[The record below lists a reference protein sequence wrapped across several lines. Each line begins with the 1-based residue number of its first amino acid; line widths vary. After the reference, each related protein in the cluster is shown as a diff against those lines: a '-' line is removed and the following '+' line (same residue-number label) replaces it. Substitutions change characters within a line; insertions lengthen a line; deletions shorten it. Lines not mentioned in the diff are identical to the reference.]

1 MTSFYDLFIEYR
13 NDFADMDAV
22 LGDAQIIDMSAES
35 AERRLYIKVRFPRLV
50 SEKTLDKISEIIRD
64 RLGLGAVKIAPVF
77 SSSLFSDRYSGEI
90 SEWAKKNVP
99 MANGFFVD
107 CKYDFSE
114 DEIKIELMHGGK
126 QILEDVG
133 AQNLISKML
142 RERFGVSK
150 ELSFVQRDGYDA
162 RDDISAAQKK
172 IDSMAPKAAPVKSG
186 SDPVKED
193 DTPKEHIVK
202 NGIPYYLESVKPIFG
217 SNIRSQPIKID
228 EITLPEEGD
237 TTPVTI
243 YGEVFGI
250 EVKDTKKGK
259 VKIVSFNITDNTNSF
274 SAVMLPKVEHCD
286 ELLAKLKNGA
296 HILMFGEVE
305 YDTYRGDYTIK
316 PKCISTVQMIEKE
329 DNYPEKR
336 VELHLHTNMSQMD
349 GMTPPSKLVE
359 RAIKWGHKAI
369 AITDHGCVQGY
380 PEACN
385 AAAGKIKII
394 YGIEDYFIDD
404 IKEPD
409 KTYKELRSYHQI
421 ILVKNHI
428 GLKNLYKLISKS
440 NIDYFYKK
448 PRMPKSEIMKHR
460 EGLIIGSA
468 CEAGELYRA
477 ILEERPEQEIM
488 EIASFYDYL
497 EIQPVGNNRFMI
509 DAHSDP
515 SAKNPDKNKEFDKI
529 TCIEDIENI
538 NRKVIA
544 IADKLGKPVVA
555 TCDVHFIDPEDAKYR
570 AILMAAQGFTDADKQ
585 APLYFRTTEE
595 MLNEFSYLGEETAHE
610 IVIENPN
617 KIADMIDVVRPFPIG
632 TFQPSIDGAEEQLRD
647 ICWTKA
653 KKWYEFEG
661 KVPEIVENRL
671 NRELDSIIKN
681 GFAVLYIIAQKLVWD
696 SEDHGYHVGSRGS
709 VGSSFVAS
717 MAGISEV
724 NPLPPHYR
732 CPECRYSEFYTKGE
746 YGSGFDMPP
755 KKCPHCGAEMIRD
768 GHEIPF
774 ETFLGFHGDKAPD
787 IDLNFSGEYQGKAHR
802 YTEELFGKTHVFK
815 AGTIASVADKTAYGY
830 VLKYLEERNIR
841 ANKAEIDRLA
851 RGCTGVKRTTGQHPG
866 GMVVVP
872 NEYDIY
878 DFTPVQYPA
887 DDTESDMETTHFDF
901 RSMHDT
907 ILKLDELG
915 HDVPTLDKHLEDM
928 TGINVTDIDI
938 CDPEIIKLCTSPE
951 PLGVT
956 PEDISWKTGTLSI
969 PEMGTSFVC
978 QMLLE
983 AQPKTFADLLQIS
996 GLSHGTDV
1004 WNGNAQDLIKDG
1016 ICTISSVIGT
1026 RDSIMIYLMH
1036 AGLDPSMAFNIMEK
1050 TRKGIVAKKGFPEG
1064 AEEAMREH
1072 NVPQWYM
1079 DSCRKI
1085 KYMFPKA
1092 HAAAYV
1098 IAALR
1103 LGWYKI
1109 YKPLEYY
1116 TAFLTVRGDG
1126 VDAAV
1131 AIKGKAAVMARM
1143 AEIDDK
1149 TRSKTATAKDKEQ
1162 YTALQVVN
1170 EMMARG
1176 IELLPVDIYKS
1187 EATRYVIEDGKIRM
1201 PFGALSG
1208 IGESAAIPLAEAR
1221 DDGEGKF
1228 ISVDDFARRAGAG
1241 KSTIEMLESV
1251 GAFGDIPKT
1260 AQLSLF

>member
-1 MTSFYDLFIEYR
+1 M
-13 NDFADMDAV
+13 
-22 LGDAQIIDMSAES
+22 
-35 AERRLYIKVRFPRLV
+35 
-50 SEKTLDKISEIIRD
+50 
-64 RLGLGAVKIAPVF
+64 
-77 SSSLFSDRYSGEI
+77 
-90 SEWAKKNVP
+90 
-99 MANGFFVD
+99 
-107 CKYDFSE
+107 
-114 DEIKIELMHGGK
+114 
-126 QILEDVG
+126 
-133 AQNLISKML
+133 
-142 RERFGVSK
+142 
-150 ELSFVQRDGYDA
+150 
-162 RDDISAAQKK
+162 
-172 IDSMAPKAAPVKSG
+172 
-186 SDPVKED
+186 
-193 DTPKEHIVK
+193 
-202 NGIPYYLESVKPIFG
+202 
-217 SNIRSQPIKID
+217 
-228 EITLPEEGD
+228 
-237 TTPVTI
+237 
-243 YGEVFGI
+243 
-250 EVKDTKKGK
+250 
-259 VKIVSFNITDNTNSF
+259 
-274 SAVMLPKVEHCD
+274 
-286 ELLAKLKNGA
+286 
-296 HILMFGEVE
+296 
-305 YDTYRGDYTIK
+305 
-316 PKCISTVQMIEKE
+316 
-329 DNYPEKR
+329 
-336 VELHLHTNMSQMD
+336 
-349 GMTPPSKLVE
+349 
-359 RAIKWGHKAI
+359 
-369 AITDHGCVQGY
+369 
-380 PEACN
+380 
-385 AAAGKIKII
+385 
-394 YGIEDYFIDD
+394 
-404 IKEPD
+404 PD